1 MELENNSLEFILKTD
16 FQKLINN
23 RIEVLRLKLL
33 DFTRRNPLVSTKF
46 SDRSNSFLRI
56 VDSVPELLLQ
66 SLLNQDMRIVSL
78 PDLGTEPEDEKSREF
93 QDSFAEA
100 RINDEDYLSSLEAIN
115 QESDEALNLLV
126 RIERQLK
133 DRLRQKLNMPL
144 RQTKDNLSLQQHAK
158 NHGISTN
165 YELPFEANPQTS
177 QDIQTLLLPDLL
189 ERRLNALLAKEN
201 SWKEETGISVLHIA
215 FGFLEWEDGNNSSTL
230 FSPLILIPVRLEK
243 KRTKDGQEFWVGCD
257 EAEPQENK
265 ILAEKLRL
273 ELNIILPEY
282 TGQLEE
288 YFKALANQKPKD
300 ITWNVRRWATIGVF
314 PSARLAMYNDLDTNG
329 WDFASHSIVSSLLGG
344 SNLEYD
350 ALLPFGEEYN
360 VDEPEIENRVPY
372 LIADADASQ
381 FSTIVDIVNGKN
393 LAVEGPPGTG
403 KSQTI
408 VNTIASVLATGKK
421 VLFVAEKSA
430 ALAVVRSRL
439 EAFGLGNFL
448 LTLEANRSSKE
459 SVISSIRD
467 RIEMNPCLNPSEL
480 DHEIKRFKE
489 ARNQLKYYVDTLSAT
504 YGATDFTIYNILGCS
519 IKFNDFI
526 NSLDENIKKY
536 CIPDIKKISKN
547 DLQHILS
554 RCKQIEDVWFETLNN
569 ADYWNIIRLPNI
581 DRFTADEL
589 ITCAEETG
597 KLFFELSEIRQ
608 QLLNFKADPAI
619 KIETLKDIKQ
629 TIQALPNYISDADI
643 EVAIKLTSS
652 EKITIVKDY
661 LNTAK
666 SWRTKRDQILQCV
679 NGELDTCIL
688 EKLKLIKQLLHKYE
702 INSFQDQILQ
712 DLVTKNRKLFDD
724 VSAVKHISNHVIK
737 ISEVF
742 LNISIFDLFK
752 VAELLSR
759 VSRAALVFRHEKL
772 DDTSLQIFLVRTSA
786 RLMKLD
792 KNRDIMGV

>member
-1 MELENNSLEFILKTD
+1 MLREVQSKIYMKLENNSAEFILKTD

-33 DFTRRNPLVSTKF
+33 DFTRRNPLISTKF

-66 SLLNQDMRIVSL
+66 SLLNNDMRIVPL
-78 PDLGTEPEDEKSREF
+78 PDLGTEPKDEKSREF
-93 QDSFAEA
+93 QDTLAEA

-115 QESDEALNLLV
+115 QESDEAPDLLV
-126 RIERQLK
+126 RAERQLK

-158 NHGISTN
+158 NHGISPN
-165 YELPFEANPQTS
+165 YELPFEAKPQTN
-177 QDIQTLLLPDLL
+177 QDIQTLLLPDVLD
-189 ERRLNALLAKEN
+189 RRLNALFTKEN

-288 YFKALANQKPKD
+288 YFKALANQKPKN
-300 ITWNVRRWATIGVF
+300 ITWNVKRWATIGVF
-314 PSARLAMYNDLDTNG
+314 PSARLAMYNDLDTND

-350 ALLPFGEEYN
+350 GPLPFGEEYN
-360 VDEPEIENRVPY
+360 VDEPEIENKIPY

-408 VNTIASVLATGKK
+408 VNTIASLLATGKK

-439 EAFGLGNFL
+439 EAFGLGKFL

-459 SVISSIRD
+459 LVISSIRD
-467 RIEMNPCLNPSEL
+467 RIEMNPCVNPSEL
-480 DHEIKRFKE
+480 DHEIKPFKE
-489 ARNQLKYYVDTLSAT
+489 ARDKLRYYVNTLSTT

-526 NSLDENIKKY
+526 DSLDEDIKKY
-536 CIPDIKKISKN
+536 CIPDIRKVSKS

-554 RCKQIEDVWFETLNN
+554 RCEQIENVWLETLNN

-581 DRFTADEL
+581 DRFT
-589 ITCAEETG
+589 
-597 KLFFELSEIRQ
+597 
-608 QLLNFKADPAI
+608 
-619 KIETLKDIKQ
+619 
-629 TIQALPNYISDADI
+629 
-643 EVAIKLTSS
+643 
-652 EKITIVKDY
+652 
-661 LNTAK
+661 
-666 SWRTKRDQILQCV
+666 
-679 NGELDTCIL
+679 
-688 EKLKLIKQLLHKYE
+688 
-702 INSFQDQILQ
+702 
-712 DLVTKNRKLFDD
+712 
-724 VSAVKHISNHVIK
+724 VIPQ
-737 ISEVF
+737 S
-742 LNISIFDLFK
+742 
-752 VAELLSR
+752 
-759 VSRAALVFRHEKL
+759 
-772 DDTSLQIFLVRTSA
+772 
-786 RLMKLD
+786 
-792 KNRDIMGV
+792 GVQ